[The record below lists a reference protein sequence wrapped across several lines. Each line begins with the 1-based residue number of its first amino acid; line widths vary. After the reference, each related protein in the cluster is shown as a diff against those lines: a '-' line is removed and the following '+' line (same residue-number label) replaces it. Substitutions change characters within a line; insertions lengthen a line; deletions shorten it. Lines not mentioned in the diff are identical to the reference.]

1 MTFIAAQKQ
10 KKHIGPI
17 DPHAL
22 KIPARRAESL
32 FGEIHPHLYAE
43 PKHAESNAAIIS
55 FRLCLAYFFGIFL
68 K

>member
-1 MTFIAAQKQ
+1 MIMGGVKISPPKQ
-10 KKHIGPI
+10 TNHIGPI

-43 PKHAESNAAIIS
+43 PKQISAAFTS
-55 FRLCLAYFFGIFL
+55 
-68 K
+68 